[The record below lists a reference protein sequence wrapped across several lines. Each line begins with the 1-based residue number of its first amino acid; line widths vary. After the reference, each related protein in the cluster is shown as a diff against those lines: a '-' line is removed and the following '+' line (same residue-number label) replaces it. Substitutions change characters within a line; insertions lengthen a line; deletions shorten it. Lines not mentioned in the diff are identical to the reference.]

1 MAAARAAR
9 NTLEEARLV
18 LGWSDSSVRVDL
30 FDPVARRCVSE
41 ILVLDGFVRACLWS
55 GTQTVRW
62 DSSGWSA
69 PVRKSHGAAERT
81 YRIDMAAD
89 RVRNG
94 CVFVGQEIA
103 ATRDVCSRAAGFFVF
118 GDQRWFLL
126 PRTLFHPGVSGAR
139 DSYGRRHERIAGDA
153 DAISIA
159 RDGRYCGAGRF
170 VRAGI
175 CQRSLRGPRGLL
187 LRCAA

>member
-55 GTQTVRW
+55 GTQTDRW

-69 PVRKSHGAAERT
+69 PVRKSHGAAGRT
-81 YRIDMAAD
+81 DRIDMAAD
-89 RVRNG
+89 RDRHG
-94 CVFVGQEIA
+94 CAFVGQEIE
-103 ATRDVCSRAAGFFVF
+103 ATHEAWSRVA
-118 GDQRWFLL
+118 RW
-126 PRTLFHPGVSGAR
+126 
-139 DSYGRRHERIAGDA
+139 
-153 DAISIA
+153 
-159 RDGRYCGAGRF
+159 
-170 VRAGI
+170 
-175 CQRSLRGPRGLL
+175 
-187 LRCAA
+187 